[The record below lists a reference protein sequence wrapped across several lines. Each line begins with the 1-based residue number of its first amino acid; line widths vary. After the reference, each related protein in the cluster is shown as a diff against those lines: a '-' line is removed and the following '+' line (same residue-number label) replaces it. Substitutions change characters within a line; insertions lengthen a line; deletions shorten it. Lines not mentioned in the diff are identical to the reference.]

1 MDQLDLFPLTDLKTE
16 GYAQPEPL
24 GLPDGFERV
33 TFEWEGVVTE
43 GIVIARYTVNGN
55 DRVTVGVA
63 SGAVYA
69 LRADDVQSADAQPEA
84 EAA

>member
-1 MDQLDLFPLTDLKTE
+1 MDELYLFPLTDLRTE
-16 GYAQPEPL
+16 GYAKPEPL

-33 TFEWEGVVTE
+33 TFDHEGVVTD
-43 GIVIARYTVNGN
+43 GIVIARYTANGN

-63 SGAVYA
+63 SGAAYA
-69 LRADDVQSADAQPEA
+69 LPADAVHPAEAQPEE